1 MAKIVLA
8 TIGSLGDMH
17 PKIALA
23 IELKKR
29 GHDVTIAAMEFY
41 RERIEPLGLGF
52 APMAPH
58 LDPDDKNLARDLM
71 NARKGSEKIL
81 RDIVMPNLQPMYDD
95 LMNAVK
101 GADILISGE
110 IVFVIK
116 SVVEKTGIKW
126 VSTSLQPGTLFSAH
140 DPFVPPTAEWLEHFR
155 FLGPIFHGAL
165 FGFLRW
171 SISDWFAPY
180 REFRR
185 GLGLSED
192 HDPLLGDKFS
202 RLLHLAM
209 FSKVLGAP
217 QPDWPA
223 NTVQTGFCFYDGAN
237 DIQKMPDELNEF
249 LNAGDPPVIFTL
261 GSAAVMDAGDFFEE
275 SGAAARALGHR
286 AVLLYGKYAEPP
298 KVLGDDILGFDY
310 APYSEVFPRAACV
323 VHQGGVGTTGQVL
336 RAGVPHLIVPFA
348 HDQPDNAARCRRL
361 GVAESID
368 RHSYSSS
375 SAADLLRRILA
386 DPGYR
391 TRAADA
397 SAVVR
402 SEGGTQAASDA
413 IERVLK
419 F

>member
-23 IELKKR
+23 IELKNR

-58 LDPDDKNLARDLM
+58 LDPDDENLARELM
-71 NARKGSEKIL
+71 DARKGSEKIL
-81 RDIVMPNLQPMYDD
+81 REIVMPNLRPMYDD
-95 LMNAVK
+95 LMRAVE
-101 GADILISGE
+101 GADMLISGE
-110 IVFVIK
+110 IVFAVK
-116 SVVEKTGIKW
+116 SVVEKTGIRW

-140 DPFVPPTAEWLEHFR
+140 DPFVPPTAEWLEHLR
-155 FLGPIFHGAL
+155 FLGPVFHGAL
-165 FGFLRW
+165 FSFLRW
-171 SISDWFAPY
+171 SISDWFAQY
-180 REFRR
+180 RDFRR
-185 GLGLSED
+185 DLELNAQ

-202 RLLHLAM
+202 PLLHLAM

-223 NTVQTGFCFYDGAN
+223 NTVQTGFCFYDGGN
-237 DIQKMPDELNEF
+237 DIQKMPDGLTG
-249 LNAGDPPVIFTL
+249 LLDAGDPPIVFTL

-275 SGAAARALGHR
+275 SGKAARQLGRR
-286 AVLLYGKYAEPP
+286 AVLLYGKYNDPP
-298 KVLGDDILGFDY
+298 KVLGGDIHGFDY

-336 RAGVPHLIVPFA
+336 RAGVPQLIVPFA
-348 HDQPDNAARCRRL
+348 HDQPDNAARCRRI

-368 RHSYSSS
+368 RRSYNAGL
-375 SAADLLRRILA
+375 AAERIRRILDDA
-386 DPGYR
+386 RYR
-391 TRAADA
+391 ERAT
-397 SAVVR
+397 AVAAIVR
-402 SEGGTQAASDA
+402 SEGGSVAACDA
-413 IERVLK
+413 IERTLV
-419 F
+419 